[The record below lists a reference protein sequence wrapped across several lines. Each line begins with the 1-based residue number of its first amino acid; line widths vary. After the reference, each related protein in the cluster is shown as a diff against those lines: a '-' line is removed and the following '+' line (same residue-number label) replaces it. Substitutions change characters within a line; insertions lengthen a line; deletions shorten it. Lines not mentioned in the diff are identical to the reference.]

1 MRRIGADVFDV
12 IDQRAA
18 RWIQLRQIPDALC
31 NFMVGAGGIA
41 AHAEP
46 ADDPALRVV
55 KRHPPSEAD
64 DPAGDFPVSSSLPLG
79 RGQEFGIERIRLVQ
93 AIEGVTRLGQKIEVR
108 GGEGENIERIA
119 NKASNACLLRFI
131 LLLLCDIGLIHSTLP
146 RFDDLLG
153 LFG

>member
-46 ADDPALRVV
+46 ADDLALRVV
-55 KRHPPSEAD
+55 KRDPSSEAD
-64 DPAGDFPVSSSLPLG
+64 NPTRDFPPSSPLSVGG
-79 RGQEFGIERIRLVQ
+79 RQELGIKRIRLVET
-93 AIEGVTRLGQKIEVR
+93 IEGVARLRQEIKIC
-108 GGEGENIERIA
+108 GGEGENVVAEGIGGKRF
-119 NKASNACLLRFI
+119 CL
-131 LLLLCDIGLIHSTLP
+131 
-146 RFDDLLG
+146 
-153 LFG
+153 